1 MHFYSLFVGL
11 LWRALVA
18 RFILMQTCFYSNGS
32 FVHHNNSNCMIV
44 EGNICCSH
52 VLWLQCSF
60 SLTHRMIVHVH
71 RPLQR
76 IPDFPLMSVSIWPL
90 MFWIFFVFTDL
101 FRCAAEAGPYDILKL
116 YNTRGNLVNI
126 SPALQENSP
135 ESRYKLEV
143 VAANCAS
150 CGFCGNFFYF
160 QLF

>member
-1 MHFYSLFVGL
+1 MKSPCYWLY
-11 LWRALVA
+11 
-18 RFILMQTCFYSNGS
+18 LMQTCFYSNGS
-32 FVHHNNSNCMIV
+32 FIHHNNSNCMIV

-90 MFWIFFVFTDL
+90 MFWIFFLYTDL

-126 SPALQENSP
+126 SPALLENSP